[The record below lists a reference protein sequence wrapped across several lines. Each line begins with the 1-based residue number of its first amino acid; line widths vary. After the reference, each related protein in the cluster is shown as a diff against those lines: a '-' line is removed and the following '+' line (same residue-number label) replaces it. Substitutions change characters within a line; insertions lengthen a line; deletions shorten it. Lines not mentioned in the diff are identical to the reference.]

1 MNKLKYDIENK
12 RINEILDELGEEYKD
27 LLIEKALSQH
37 KEYDVNQINI
47 STLLKL
53 DEKTKESLVTDEHQ
67 YKRNRYLSML
77 SIIGLFYTLFG
88 LILLIY
94 NQIGYSIKYEPMT
107 IMSLLSIFIGLFATL
122 FSMLMKNFPYSSYYK
137 NKETSK
143 YFNYDIVNT
152 WKQIEGLL
160 IQLTPTE
167 ENVTLNNMISSLL
180 DLKLLSKDDALSIK
194 KLLRLRNQIVHSDN
208 VEKQYT
214 TNEIQS
220 LLSDAHKIIRK
231 LQKFENS

>member
-1 MNKLKYDIENK
+1 MKYDIENK

-122 FSMLMKNFPYSSYYK
+122 FSMLMKNFTYSSYYK

>member
-1 MNKLKYDIENK
+1 MKYDIENK

>member
-1 MNKLKYDIENK
+1 MKYDIENK
-12 RINEILDELGEEYKD
+12 RINEILDELGEEYKN

-53 DEKTKESLVTDEHQ
+53 DEKTKESLVTDERQ
-67 YKRNRYLSML
+67 YKRNRYLSIL

-94 NQIGYSIKYEPMT
+94 NQIGDSIKYEPMA
-107 IMSLLSIFIGLFATL
+107 MMPLLSIIIGLFATL
-122 FSMLMKNFPYSSYYK
+122 FSILMKNFPYMSHYK
-137 NKETSK
+137 NKDTSK

-167 ENVTLNNMISSLL
+167 ENMTLNSMISSLL

-194 KLLRLRNQIVHSDN
+194 KILSLRNQIVHSDN

-231 LQKFENS
+231 LQRFENS

>member
-1 MNKLKYDIENK
+1 MKYDIENK

-27 LLIEKALSQH
+27 LLIEKSLSQH

-53 DEKTKESLVTDEHQ
+53 DEKIKESLVADEHH
-67 YKRNRYLSML
+67 YKRNRYLSMF

-88 LILLIY
+88 LILFIY
-94 NQIGYSIKYEPMT
+94 NQIGDSIRYEPMA
-107 IMSLLSIFIGLFATL
+107 MLSLLSISTGLLATL
-122 FSMLMKNFPYSSYYK
+122 FSMFMKNFPYMSHYK
-137 NKETSK
+137 NKNTSK
-143 YFNYDIVNT
+143 YFYYDIVNT

-167 ENVTLNNMISSLL
+167 ENMTLNSMIDSLL
-180 DLKLLSKDDALSIK
+180 DLKLLSKDDASSIK
-194 KLLRLRNQIVHSDN
+194 KILSLRNQIVHSDN
-208 VEKQYT
+208 LEKKYT
-214 TNEIQS
+214 TSEIQS

-231 LQKFENS
+231 LQRFENS